1 MLFGDLCL
9 YVRENPTAGIPRCA
23 SGGLG
28 EGEPSRTHPGWRE
41 IFSEGD
47 KERPDTVGGGP
58 SGYGLT
64 IEKKEGTGVS
74 DVPRQA
80 SSSNSR
86 MVKYVFPLLHIQQ
99 LPHCAVKRNTQ

>member
-23 SGGLG
+23 SRSLG

-64 IEKKEGTGVS
+64 IEKKRGRAYPMCLVRRRPPIHGW
-74 DVPRQA
+74 
-80 SSSNSR
+80 
-86 MVKYVFPLLHIQQ
+86 
-99 LPHCAVKRNTQ
+99 